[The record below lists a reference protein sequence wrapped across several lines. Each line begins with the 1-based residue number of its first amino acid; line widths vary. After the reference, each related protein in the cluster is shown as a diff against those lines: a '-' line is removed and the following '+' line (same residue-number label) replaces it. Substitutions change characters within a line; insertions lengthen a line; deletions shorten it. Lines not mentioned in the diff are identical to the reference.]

1 MIKIFTTILML
12 VFVNSLA
19 YAGSFSEIFG
29 SEGARGVTNSKT
41 RSLSYSLQYLAFTGV
56 SGFLIK
62 NLHDSGFF
70 EPLGLTP
77 ESYKKMSPLAYD
89 NPNYSDKINDILQK
103 NTKSI
108 NELNNFFD
116 NQKVMYKRS
125 PSIKN
130 MARNRNDSFTNF
142 IYNQDKREML
152 IDKYYGKD

>member
-1 MIKIFTTILML
+1 MIKIFITILML

-29 SEGARGVTNSKT
+29 SEGARGVANSKT

-62 NLHDSGFF
+62 NLHNNGFF

-103 NTKSI
+103 NT
-108 NELNNFFD
+108 
-116 NQKVMYKRS
+116 
-125 PSIKN
+125 
-130 MARNRNDSFTNF
+130 
-142 IYNQDKREML
+142 
-152 IDKYYGKD
+152 